1 MNRTYTWVMR
11 LWRLIHALRVNYSFL
26 LLAVLICEG
35 LIALPLM
42 FVFPPAA
49 LLMVFVGLGTLALSI
64 LIQAMLSVADNSL
77 ARLLGI
83 EIPPIEGDETSP

>member
-1 MNRTYTWVMR
+1 MR
-11 LWRLIHALRVNYSFL
+11 LWRLIHGLRMNFSFL

-35 LIALPLM
+35 LIALPMM
-42 FVFPPAA
+42 FIFPPAA

-64 LIQAMLSVADNSL
+64 ILQGMLSVADNSL

-83 EIPPIEGDETSP
+83 EIPPIEGDEPSP